1 MTEQLASQT
10 AVTLLRR
17 PRPAPYILLAV
28 VDALAAAVALIFSS
42 GCMTGLAIGEH
53 PEWRKLIAQPADRG
67 LSAELVRFPSTD
79 GLTLSAWWIT
89 TSRDPRADV
98 VLAHGQGGNRSH
110 MLGRAAFL
118 TEAGYNVL
126 AMDLRA
132 HGDSDGRY
140 MTTGYKEA
148 DDVLAAIE
156 YLGAAKHERPIVL
169 FGYSYGAVAVLHA
182 ASRSN
187 ELAAVIADAPFLS
200 HVDVMHRIVD
210 VVRSD
215 PDASLM
221 NKLGVGFVRWPGV
234 PWLWGVEFYFR
245 TGVYLNNKKIDALDA
260 VPKMKGV
267 PILFLAGERDTI
279 APAFNVQRLHDAADS
294 PRKRISV
301 LSDAT
306 HSTYTKTTKPFYERA
321 VLDFLDELF
330 LRPSMDPEPAD

>member
-1 MTEQLASQT
+1 MTERLASQT
-10 AVTLLRR
+10 AVTPLRR
-17 PRPAPYILLAV
+17 PRLAPYILLAV
-28 VDALAAAVALIFSS
+28 VDAFAAAVALIFAG
-42 GCMTGLAIGEH
+42 GCLTGLAIGEH

-89 TSRDPRADV
+89 ASRDPRADV
-98 VLAHGQGGNRSH
+98 VLAHGHPGNRSH

-118 TEAGYNVL
+118 AEAGYNVL

-132 HGDSDGRY
+132 HGDSEGRY
-140 MTTGYKEA
+140 MTPGYKEA
-148 DDVLAAIE
+148 DDVLAAVE
-156 YLGAAKHERPIVL
+156 YLRAAKHDRPVVL

-187 ELAAVIADAPFLS
+187 ELVVVIADAPFLS
-200 HVDVMHRIVD
+200 YVDMMHRIVD

-215 PDASLM
+215 PGASWLS
-221 NKLGVGFVRWPGV
+221 KLGVGFVRCPGV
-234 PWLWGVEFYFR
+234 LWLAGTEFYFR
-245 TGVYLNNKKIDALDA
+245 TGLYLNNKKIDALDA
-260 VPKMKGV
+260 APKIKGV
-267 PILFLAGERDTI
+267 PILFLAGDRDAI
-279 APAFNVQRLHDAADS
+279 APALNVQRLHDAADS

-330 LRPSMDPEPAD
+330 PRPSEDPGLAG